1 MNHKKRLL
9 IDFDGVIHKYS
20 KGWHDGSIYDGAV
33 EGALDKLQML
43 HDAGFELVIF
53 STRCE
58 GLEWA
63 GKPTITP
70 INTILTGADSGRFNC
85 GNVTKLDQKNYNVL
99 LWFIVQE
106 QKTIKQGLRK
116 EPYTFI
122 NNLYFTNIKLP
133 ALAYIDDRGIRFT
146 NWEDIVKY
154 FI

>member
-20 KGWHDGSIYDGAV
+20 KGWHDGSIYDVPVDGAF
-33 EGALDKLQML
+33 DKLQML

-58 GLEWA
+58 GVESFNAEHL
-63 GKPTITP
+63 KTIVPTKEENMENIL
-70 INTILTGADSGRFNC
+70 NT
-85 GNVTKLDQKNYNVL
+85 KNYSIL
-99 LWFIVQE
+99 LWFITQRGAY
-106 QKTIKQGLRK
+106 K
-116 EPYTFI
+116 YNFI
-122 NNLYFTNIKLP
+122 QYLWFTNVKLP

-146 NWEDIVKY
+146 NWEDTVKY